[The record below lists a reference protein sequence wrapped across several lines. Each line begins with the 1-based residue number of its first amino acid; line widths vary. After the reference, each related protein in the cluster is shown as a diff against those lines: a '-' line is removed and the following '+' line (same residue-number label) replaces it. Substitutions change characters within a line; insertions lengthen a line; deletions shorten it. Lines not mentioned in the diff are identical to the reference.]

1 MASQLK
7 VDEITTVSGT
17 GTLKIAGNV
26 QVNAADNTSGIVLPN
41 GTEAQRAAAPVL
53 GETRINNE
61 NKTIEFY
68 NGTGWQRVSTTP
80 AVSNSVVAM
89 HYKIFGDVYNTSGPN
104 QVYTNHPGSTLTFNT
119 TETGSSF
126 VMYADIV
133 GYQAGTG
140 SGVNIAFEFNGVRYA
155 GEPGSSGDTWMGA
168 VHSGISSG
176 AFNLKKMWTVS
187 PNLAAGTSVRILR
200 ISEATC
206 STGETSVTSAAS
218 SVLASP
224 PARAPAPSAPAR
236 VRGVRF
242 PPEV

>member
-89 HYKIFGDVYNTSGPN
+89 HYKMFGDIYNTSGPN
-104 QVYTNHPGSTLTFNT
+104 QVYTNHSGSTLTFT
-119 TETGSSF
+119 TAETGSSF

-187 PNLAAGTSVRILR
+187 PNLAAGTSVTAYIQCGQW
-200 ISEATC
+200 SGSGNHYFNYPNYNPT
-206 STGETSVTSAAS
+206 STFVIKEFVNI
-218 SVLASP
+218 
-224 PARAPAPSAPAR
+224 
-236 VRGVRF
+236 
-242 PPEV
+242 